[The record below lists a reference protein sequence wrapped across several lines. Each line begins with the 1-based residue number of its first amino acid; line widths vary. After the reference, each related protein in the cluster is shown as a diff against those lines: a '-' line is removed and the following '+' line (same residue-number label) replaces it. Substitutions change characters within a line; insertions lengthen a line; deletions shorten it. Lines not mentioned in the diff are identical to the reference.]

1 MLDKCIQNDPEE
13 IGTKRVKAI
22 PCEKLLYHNNSTP
35 PLYSLEWDHTPC
47 VETMCNFAAIERFTI
62 KKINPIQRFSISFP
76 PYFFF
81 RQLHRG
87 TGNSLRLNQQQM
99 EN

>member
-22 PCEKLLYHNNSTP
+22 PWEKLLYHYNSTP

-47 VETMCNFAAIERFTI
+47 VETMCNFAAMKDDDHVDE
-62 KKINPIQRFSISFP
+62 SIC
-76 PYFFF
+76 
-81 RQLHRG
+81 LN
-87 TGNSLRLNQQQM
+87 TGKHSKYSCKFDCK
-99 EN
+99 

>member
-1 MLDKCIQNDPEE
+1 MLDKSIQNDPEE

-47 VETMCNFAAIERFTI
+47 VEIMCNFAAIERFTI
-62 KKINPIQRFSISFP
+62 KKINPIQRFSISFA

-87 TGNSLRLNQQQM
+87 TGNSLRCC
-99 EN
+99 